1 MQTSFLQLCL
11 VTSRRLQD
19 SLYRSRFVNAAHK
32 FASGK
37 SRLAD
42 WAKVPVCS
50 SGCTKTLIL
59 LLHCICPESLG
70 FSGRSSRRRT
80 AVMMVEMQP

>member
-1 MQTSFLQLCL
+1 MQNSFLQLCL

-19 SLYRSRFVNAAHK
+19 SVYRSRFVNAAHK

-42 WAKVPVCS
+42 WLNISVCPQ
-50 SGCTKTLIL
+50 GCTKTLK
-59 LLHCICPESLG
+59 P
-70 FSGRSSRRRT
+70 
-80 AVMMVEMQP
+80 